1 MELNYETIALRIR
14 TIRKN
19 RSITQEE
26 LAEKTGL
33 TVMHISNLENN
44 RSKMSLDSLSA
55 IAHALDISTDQ
66 LLYGRDTHPAN
77 GRYSEMCDYLID
89 CSDKEMVILIENMK
103 ALKKIMRDHQD

>member
-1 MELNYETIALRIR
+1 MLGGATMELDNEAIALRMK

-44 RSKMSLDSLSA
+44 RSKMSLDSLSS
-55 IAHALDISTDQ
+55 ISQALGISTDQ

-77 GRYSEMCDYLID
+77 ERYSEVVDYLFD
-89 CSDKEMVILIENMK
+89 CSNKEMTILI
-103 ALKKIMRDHQD
+103 

>member
-33 TVMHISNLENN
+33 TAMHISNLENN

-66 LLYGRDTHPAN
+66 LLYGEDTHPVN
-77 GRYSEMCDYLID
+77 ERYSEVVDYLVD
-89 CSDKEMVILIENMK
+89 CSDKEMMILIRT
-103 ALKKIMRDHQD
+103 IVQI